1 MKNPD
6 YDALARFLDGDL
18 PDGEATAEA
27 RALGAVAQMLA
38 ASARAP
44 VMENKAELRA
54 ALIESARQQASAPS
68 LLSRFRQTVDEST
81 SRWRYSVRMAAATG
95 ASAMALSSG
104 GVALAAHNA
113 TPSDPL
119 FYDVKLV
126 FEDIRTAF
134 IGDPVERGQQ
144 LLAYAERRMAE
155 AEAAA
160 AAGDM
165 DAARRALAEAD
176 ATARSGAGYIIRAS
190 QDQGDP
196 SLLAILDKFA
206 ANNRKRLAALLPSL
220 TGEAATAAE
229 DAMVGM
235 RRINQRL
242 AILSGP
248 CGKCGV
254 DSAHGRKQTRAQ
266 KVAAANPDFDFSDI
280 PPASEPFAACPCV
293 TNDAD
298 TGTAT
303 GDKAKTKD
311 AKKTAA
317 KKKAVATEGATG
329 GTGGTGAAP
338 GDGGGKAPTGEDPG
352 EKPGE
357 EPGEDP
363 ADQLPEPVREPV
375 KEAEDVIED
384 VIDNPPSGPPSVPP
398 PPDPDLPDLP

>member
-27 RALGAVAQMLA
+27 RALGAVAQALA

-44 VMENKAELRA
+44 VMEHKAELRA
-54 ALIESARQQASAPS
+54 ALIESARQQAAAPS
-68 LLSRFRQTVDEST
+68 LLSRFRQTVDDST

-104 GVALAAHNA
+104 GVALAAHTS
-113 TPSDPL
+113 TPSDAL

-134 IGDPVERGQQ
+134 IGDPVARGQQ
-144 LLAYAERRMAE
+144 LLAYAERRMTE

-190 QDQGDP
+190 QEQGDP

-206 ANNRKRLAALLPSL
+206 ATNRKRLAALMPNLS
-220 TGEAATAAE
+220 GDAATAAE

-235 RRINQRL
+235 RRISQRL
-242 AILSGP
+242 AVLSGP

-254 DSAHGRKQTRAQ
+254 DSANGGKKQTRAQ

-280 PPASEPFAACPCV
+280 PPASEPFAPCPCV
-293 TNDAD
+293 PDEK

-303 GDKAKTKD
+303 DDKSKTRG
-311 AKKTAA
+311 AKKTASS
-317 KKKAVATEGATG
+317 KKSVATEPAAGK
-329 GTGGTGAAP
+329 GGTGAAP
-338 GDGGGKAPTGEDPG
+338 GSGGEDPTDKDPG

-375 KEAEDVIED
+375 KDAEDVIED
-384 VIDNPPSGPPSVPP
+384 VIGTPPPSLPP